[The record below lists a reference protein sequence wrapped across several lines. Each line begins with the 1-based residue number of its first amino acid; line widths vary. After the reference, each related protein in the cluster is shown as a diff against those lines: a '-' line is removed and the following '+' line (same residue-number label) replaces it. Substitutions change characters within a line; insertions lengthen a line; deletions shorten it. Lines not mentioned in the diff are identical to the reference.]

1 MGLDVRTKL
10 IIAALF
16 SVLAI
21 VYQNPVALGALLV
34 LKIGVLILLR
44 VPLNSFLDFRKLIY
58 LYLILIFIQSLFIQ
72 SGEPLIKLGSFYL
85 LTTDGLLFG
94 LSIVLRFLVLVGSG
108 LILINCNTGE
118 LLLALSRMRIPYE
131 IVFMIQ
137 LGIRFIPVLAGELS
151 NILNTIQL
159 RGVDLRRVYKRKIIR
174 VYIGIFTPLLYSILQ
189 KAEQLAILLEL
200 RGFRYHP
207 TRTFYRSIQMKGIDY
222 AVISLSLAVTGAFV
236 FMVAI
241 LF

>member
-21 VYQNPVALGALLV
+21 AYQNPVVLGALLV
-34 LKIGVLILLR
+34 LIIGALILLR
-44 VPLNSFLDFRKLIY
+44 VPLNAFLDFRKLIY
-58 LYLILIFIQSLFIQ
+58 LYLILIIIQSLFIQ
-72 SGEPLIKLGSFYL
+72 SGKPLIELGGLYL

-94 LSIVLRFLVLVGSG
+94 LSIILRFLVLVGSG
-108 LILINCNTGE
+108 LILISCNTGE
-118 LLLALSRMRIPYE
+118 ILLALSKMRIPYE

-137 LGIRFIPVLAGELS
+137 LGIRFIPVLVGELG

-159 RGVDLRRVYKRKIIR
+159 RGVDLRRVYKRKVIR
-174 VYIGIFTPLLYSILQ
+174 VYIGIFTPLLYSILL

-222 AVISLSLAVTGAFV
+222 AVISLSLALTGVFI